1 MLWLRVIACALVLL
15 FWGLLLSNLL
25 SPLNQPFSML
35 LQLLGAAML
44 VLNLLTVAFYH
55 QLLKQQSH
63 PWRQRLLVLLFG
75 ALRLPAEGRTADSL
89 ESA

>member
-1 MLWLRVIACALVLL
+1 MWLRVIACALVLL
-15 FWGLLLSNLL
+15 FWGLLLINQL

-44 VLNLLTVAFYH
+44 ALNLLAVAFYH
-55 QLLKQQSH
+55 QLLNQQPH

-75 ALRLPAEGRTADSL
+75 ALQMPSEGRTADSL
-89 ESA
+89 ENV